1 MLFEYD
7 ENKILATLSNDV
19 FLIHDFYLVQ
29 HIDNQTYHDGIKSD
43 LFALPGFDI
52 TDFPFIICT
61 GMKCISLFN
70 VKEGS
75 SNPLIYDITNPGFQ
89 GISTCFAKQ
98 EEYGL
103 SIHWSNVVPNVEGN
117 F

>member
-1 MLFEYD
+1 M
-7 ENKILATLSNDV
+7 
-19 FLIHDFYLVQ
+19 VQ
-29 HIDNQTYHDGIKSD
+29 LIDNQTFHDGIKLD
-43 LFALPGFDI
+43 LAALPGFDI
-52 TDFPFIICT
+52 NEFPFILCA
-61 GMKCISLFN
+61 GMKCISLIN
-70 VKEGS
+70 LKDGS